1 MINYKKEHNECGY
14 WLRVSGK
21 NIELNCGIM
30 DENYIDKIINYATE
44 IQNAKMIKC
53 KINVPIFT
61 KNKNG
66 YTEINDV
73 TLEKEGYHLENT
85 NIFLQKINNMWYLV
99 DFPTG
104 RLLVDFGSTRQK
116 AIDSYLTNVDILQ
129 KVMNLNYENLTILNK

>member
-1 MINYKKEHNECGY
+1 MINYKKEHNERGY
-14 WLRVSGK
+14 WLRVIGK

-53 KINVPIFT
+53 KINVPIFS
-61 KNKNG
+61 
-66 YTEINDV
+66 YTGIK